1 MRVQVRVRKS
11 LLLGAAAAT
20 VLATVLSLA
29 LSHGIARADP
39 LTGAIFTTVADGSE
53 VNFNIYPSKDAVY
66 LDGGP
71 GPGAPQGAAG
81 LPDGSYVFQVTNPSG
96 KTLLST
102 DQAGCRQFTVL
113 NGIINSVQ
121 PAIAFGCPHVTG
133 TDVDH
138 GATTVQL
145 FPFND
150 TPNNGGEYKAW
161 ATSLAN
167 YLAGC
172 EALGVSN
179 GLDVVDCGFANGQN
193 GSKHGFIPSDSK
205 TDNFKVKGQV
215 APEIDTRFHGDV
227 SNALLDG
234 RMISWTDTLGA
245 QNQKWSYLNLALDVN
260 HEAHVEAPEIG
271 THLIRIDNQAGCS
284 VDDVTVTNTQ
294 TGKTYSTGVL
304 GPQTVSVNISS
315 SLKSGTTIFID
326 VWCLNI

>member
-1 MRVQVRVRKS
+1 MRLRVRKS

-121 PAIAFGCPHVTG
+121 PAIDFGCPHVTG

-150 TPNNGGEYKAW
+150 TPNNGDEYKAW

-193 GSKHGFIPSDSK
+193 GSKHGFIPGDSK

-245 QNQKWSYLNLALDVN
+245 QNQKWSYLNLALDVH

>member
-1 MRVQVRVRKS
+1 VRVRKS

-29 LSHGIARADP
+29 LSHGTARADP

-53 VNFNIYPSKDAVY
+53 VNFNIYAAKEDVY

-121 PAIAFGCPHVTG
+121 PAIDFGCPHVTG

-145 FPFND
+145 FPFSD

-227 SNALLDG
+227 PNALLDG

-294 TGKTYSTGVL
+294 TGKTYSTGIL